1 MKRLKIVAL
10 ALLAFMALPYA
21 AIAADIPLLTWER
34 GRQQQVAFA
43 VGTENRSWD
52 VQLIS
57 EEGVDIPFTKSSQ
70 STAGFVV
77 YTLTL
82 PDQLDSGSYSV
93 VAKNDQGTSK
103 VIAGVLVIEAIT
115 RTASDNLFDLTMI
128 IALFAALT
136 ALISTLRARKYS
148 VIPFKTAQRIDD
160 LAFEIGRP
168 DANFWTRLEE
178 APYRFRIQAINSL
191 RISLLRLLLIREGEF
206 SHRLSRRIYGISP
219 LLSLMVGVF
228 VSAQIFQ
235 EGGFATLTIATLLI
249 LLAIS
254 IWDAL
259 SGIFITLGFWMIQL
273 FTGNVTSVRDLLIQI
288 AIGITLVGPSLF
300 ASLLRDAINQD
311 AFFVK
316 KRSHN
321 SSPVVGI
328 LGSALVGTGLF
339 YLGHSLLMSIIYTEA
354 PQLEITFAQLL
365 IIYGALALRGFAGIS
380 PIESEIKSEIESEIE
395 SDGAQGAFYI
405 ARTTSPITT
414 VVIAA
419 LIGSFTFIWTENLGN
434 SLAVSMIYSLPYLL
448 SFIGLKKRSI
458 TLLGKFPRNLLIEAV
473 IVGAVVLV
481 MYMEISGQPVLLDQR
496 IESLLLLG
504 GLPALIHSVYSA
516 IYAAQEETFTSTD
529 NHGRIGI

>member
-1 MKRLKIVAL
+1 MITAMKRLKIVAL
-10 ALLAFMALPYA
+10 ALLAFMAIPYA

-136 ALISTLRARKYS
+136 ALISTLRSRKYS

-191 RISLLRLLLIREGEF
+191 RVSLLRLLLIREGEF

-235 EGGFATLTIATLLI
+235 EGGFATLTISTLLI

-288 AIGITLVGPSLF
+288 AIGVTLVGPSLF

-316 KRSHN
+316 KTSHN

-354 PQLEITFAQLL
+354 PQLEITLAQLL
-365 IIYGALALRGFAGIS
+365 IVYGALALRGFAGIA
-380 PIESEIKSEIESEIE
+380 PIESEIKSEIES
-395 SDGAQGAFYI
+395 DGAREAFYI

-414 VVIAA
+414 VVIGL

>member
-1 MKRLKIVAL
+1 MITSMKRSLKLLAL
-10 ALLAFMALPYA
+10 ALLAMIALPYS

-57 EEGVDIPFTKSSQ
+57 EDGVDIPFAKSSQ
-70 STAGFVV
+70 SAAGFVV

-82 PDQLDSGSYSV
+82 PDQLDPGSYSV

-115 RTASDNLFDLTMI
+115 RTASDNLFDLTI
-128 IALFAALT
+128 IIVLFAALT
-136 ALISTLRARKYS
+136 ALISTLRSRKYS
-148 VIPFKTAQRIDD
+148 AIPFKTSQRIDD
-160 LAFEIGRP
+160 LAFAIGRP

-191 RISLLRLLLIREGEF
+191 RVSLPRLLIIREGELA
-206 SHRLSRRIYGISP
+206 HRISRRIYGVSP

-300 ASLLRDAINQD
+300 ASLLRDAINHD

-316 KRSHN
+316 GTSHN
-321 SSPVVGI
+321 STRAVGI

-354 PQLEITFAQLL
+354 PQLEITLAQLL
-365 IIYGALALRGFAGIS
+365 IVYGALALRGFADIA
-380 PIESEIKSEIESEIE
+380 PIQSEVQ
-395 SDGAQGAFYI
+395 SDGAQEAFYI

-434 SLAVSMIYSLPYLL
+434 SLSVALIYSLPYLL
-448 SFIGLKKRSI
+448 GFIGLKKRSFNF
-458 TLLGKFPRNLLIEAV
+458 LRKFPRNLLIEAV
-473 IVGAVVLV
+473 IVGALVLV
-481 MYMEISGQPVLLDQR
+481 MFREISGQPVLLDQR

-504 GLPALIHSVYSA
+504 GLPALIHSIYSA
-516 IYAAQEETFTSTD
+516 IYASQEDTFTSTE